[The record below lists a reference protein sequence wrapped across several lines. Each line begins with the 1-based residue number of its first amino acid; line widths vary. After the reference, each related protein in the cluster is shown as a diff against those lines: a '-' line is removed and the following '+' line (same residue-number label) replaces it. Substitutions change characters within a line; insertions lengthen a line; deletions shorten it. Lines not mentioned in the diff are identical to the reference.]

1 MKRVKEEMVKRA
13 DRLNALLQGSGV
25 RVEYV
30 EKNHGNQLIDAYMVK
45 YNDSK
50 VIPSVSYAPRWYDL
64 PDEEVAAYL
73 EELGKKEVSV
83 DLDKYMDPEYVRSH
97 VYPLMIGASCR
108 EQVERGNF
116 LYRLRDDFLIMYYV
130 EVKIQNRPGPDN
142 LEDAMLKLT
151 HPVFR
156 MTGLSEEELHTQAF
170 ENMDRQTEVI
180 LLSDALR
187 GIFEPDTDTQVL
199 PVYVVT
205 GRDRGYGAAGILCS
219 SAYSQLSAAFGEK
232 FVVLPSSLHEC
243 LAVSLADVEDPL
255 FYTMMVQEVN
265 HEAVREEEWLAD
277 HAYIYDGRNMTRIE

>member
-1 MKRVKEEMVKRA
+1 MKRMKEEMVKRA

-50 VIPSVSYAPRWYDL
+50 VMPSVSYAARWYDL
-64 PDEEVAAYL
+64 PDEDVAAYL

-130 EVKIQNRPGPDN
+130 DVKMQNGPGLDN
-142 LEDAMLKLT
+142 LEDGILRLT
-151 HPVFR
+151 YPVFR
-156 MTGLSEEELHTQAF
+156 MTGLSEEELYTLAF
-170 ENMDRQTEVI
+170 ENMDRQTDVI
-180 LLSDALR
+180 LLSDALK
-187 GIFEPDTDTQVL
+187 GIVELNLDTEDISM
-199 PVYVVT
+199 YVVT
-205 GRDRGYGAAGILCS
+205 GRDGEYGAAGILCS
-219 SAYSQLSAAFGEK
+219 SAYRQLSAALGEK
-232 FVVLPSSLHEC
+232 FVVLLSSLHEC
-243 LAVSLADVEDPL
+243 LAVSLTDREDPIS
-255 FYTMMVQEVN
+255 YTMMVQKVNREV
-265 HEAVREEEWLAD
+265 VREEERLAD
-277 HAYIYDGRNMTRIE
+277 YAYIYDGRNMTRIE

>member
-1 MKRVKEEMVKRA
+1 MKRMKEEMVKRA

-50 VIPSVSYAPRWYDL
+50 VMPSVSYAARWYDL
-64 PDEEVAAYL
+64 PDEDVAAYL

-130 EVKIQNRPGPDN
+130 DVKMQNGPGLDN
-142 LEDAMLKLT
+142 LEDGILRLT
-151 HPVFR
+151 YPVFR
-156 MTGLSEEELHTQAF
+156 MTGLSEEELYTLAF
-170 ENMDRQTEVI
+170 ENMDRQTDVI
-180 LLSDALR
+180 LLSDALK
-187 GIFEPDTDTQVL
+187 GIVELNLDTEDISM
-199 PVYVVT
+199 YVVT
-205 GRDRGYGAAGILCS
+205 GRDGEYGAAGILCS
-219 SAYSQLSAAFGEK
+219 SAYRQLSAALGEK

-243 LAVSLADVEDPL
+243 LAVSLTDREDPIS
-255 FYTMMVQEVN
+255 YTMMVQKVNREV
-265 HEAVREEEWLAD
+265 VREEERLAD
-277 HAYIYDGRNMTRIE
+277 YAYIYDGRNMTRIE